1 MGKKKKKKKWN
12 GMGRPPR
19 GAPPESSEADL
30 KALYGEGYESP
41 APGELDVARSQRAGV
56 ARKRRLDRMRR
67 AAASDRAIPARAVTT
82 EAWSDLE
89 SEEIAAA
96 LAASEA
102 EARVRSSPPGSVP
115 APNTPRRPP
124 PPPEARASPEA
135 GSGDGADV
143 LAALQGGHPPQKRKY
158 KTGRTQDRTK
168 EWEDHELFGRDEFT
182 AEAFEAMEAL
192 EAKTEAM
199 REILEDAEGVEQ
211 MKREGAYTIAGMEA
225 RGVPARAWADYFEFA
240 KFLYECGDYEG
251 ARDMLDHYL
260 ALVFPAGKNLDNW
273 CAALACSPGEPFA
286 AFARRRGNAQLAALA
301 SSRPR
306 CC

>member
-12 GMGRPPR
+12 GRGRPPR

-102 EARVRSSPPGSVP
+102 EAQVRSSPPGSVT
-115 APNTPRRPP
+115 APTTPRRPP

-168 EWEDHELFGRDEFT
+168 EWEDHKLFGRDEFT
-182 AEAFEAMEAL
+182 AEAFE
-192 EAKTEAM
+192 
-199 REILEDAEGVEQ
+199 EI
-211 MKREGAYTIAGMEA
+211 KRELSESGNGWT
-225 RGVPARAWADYFEFA
+225 
-240 KFLYECGDYEG
+240 K
-251 ARDMLDHYL
+251 
-260 ALVFPAGKNLDNW
+260 
-273 CAALACSPGEPFA
+273 
-286 AFARRRGNAQLAALA
+286 GNAWRDKSGTKNYIMEWCCEFKDTLSCPCVFRVEHVRAQYGVTVIRKRMGHAHLFKPKFKD
-301 SSRPR
+301 SRFPWSVLDCEISEDR
-306 CC
+306 RICCDWHDRHARIPGWSESRR